1 MEEFS
6 YNISVKIEPSKA
18 SPGERITI
26 TANVTDLIGEIK
38 TVYAIVNAYGYSQI
52 LPKSGDGV
60 YSARTIVPYEAPP
73 GIYNVVVFAK
83 DSEGNRGTDVALRF
97 QVV

>member
-6 YNISVKIEPSKA
+6 YNISAKIEPMKA

-26 TANVTDLIGEIK
+26 TANVTDLIGEVK
-38 TVYAIVNAYGYSQI
+38 TVYAMVNAYGYSQI
-52 LPKSGDGV
+52 LPKAADGT

-73 GIYNVVVFAK
+73 GVYNVVVFAK
-83 DSEGNRGTDVALRF
+83 DFEGGKGKDTAIRF